1 MGQTLEDPVKGRLV
15 QATVDLHVYRGR
27 AERRAA
33 GRARGHTRPPGTL
46 LARQQAAMC
55 VIHSLVCGRS
65 HSTHHACSTKQTVV
79 IIPDNTLNAS
89 YIKIGRL
96 FMIGCITAL
105 PAIPGHHHAATAADT
120 HRSAGEQSHPGFRPT
135 QTGGGWQGCH
145 GSREGGGSV
154 LPGLPSCQPEHFM
167 GREGGR
173 EGGGRTHKGGRAQKV
188 KAGLCTLDT
197 LLTALLVTTK
207 YQ

>member
-1 MGQTLEDPVKGRLV
+1 MSTGAGQSDVRQGGLG
-15 QATVDLHVYRGR
+15 
-27 AERRAA
+27 
-33 GRARGHTRPPGTL
+33 GHTRPPGTL
-46 LARQQAAMC
+46 LATQQAAMC

-89 YIKIGRL
+89 YIKVSRL

-135 QTGGGWQGCH
+135 QTGGGWQGCR

-154 LPGLPSCQPEHFM
+154 LLGLPSCQPEHFM
-167 GREGGR
+167 GREGG
-173 EGGGRTHKGGRAQKV
+173 GRTHKGGRAQRV